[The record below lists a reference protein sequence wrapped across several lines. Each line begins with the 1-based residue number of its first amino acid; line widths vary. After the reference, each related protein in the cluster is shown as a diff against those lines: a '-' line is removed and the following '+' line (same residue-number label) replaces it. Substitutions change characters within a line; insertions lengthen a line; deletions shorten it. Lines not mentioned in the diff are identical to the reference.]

1 MQMKYKADAS
11 VTVFLTLL
19 FGLILAVVTA
29 TFENVRF
36 LTVDAYMRLAAES
49 AAMSVFGDYNRELFQ
64 EYGLFGYG
72 GYAGYGV
79 TELSKAYDKALS
91 ANLQTEPGEQDAAFN
106 NIARKSGEY
115 TSLYRIS
122 VVGTDLG
129 EIRNITEASLFYEQM
144 EAYLKTKVVLDLGE
158 KIKGTYHDMA
168 NTDSGKSI
176 QKNLDKTSEYEHGVY
191 EEAVEEGDSIGQ
203 ETDNSQEERD
213 AEKAEEASAPD
224 HAGGNPLETF
234 RELLRDG
241 TLNLVCDAK
250 RLSKE
255 NIHTAYSEQKQEGT
269 VQANDSK
276 KTGAADIL
284 KNLLAGNET
293 VFANDALRASDRQMQ
308 LIRYVQHVFPNY
320 MKSGKQ
326 HFCYGLEYLVSGS
339 EQERDNLQGI
349 INRLLLI
356 RTVCNFA
363 YVHSDAGLQAESLAT
378 ATEIAGALGLPI
390 LVTAIQQTILLI
402 LSVEESCVDI
412 TALLDGKSVPVL
424 KNKGNFQV
432 TYPEICSVNKKMFR
446 VKAEKYRD
454 SGQVWRNGVLDYQ
467 QYLWLLLMMVPEKT
481 LRLRTYDL
489 IQDDLQMRYNATFSL
504 EQCVSGIQYQINYR
518 MPFLWSGFA
527 VGDQTTGAVSKT
539 HSAYYCYQS

>member
-1 MQMKYKADAS
+1 MQIKDKADAS

-36 LTVDAYMRLAAES
+36 LTVDAYMRSAAEF
-49 AAMSVFGDYNRELFQ
+49 AAMSVFGDYNRELYQ

-79 TELSKAYDKALS
+79 TELSEAFEKALS

-129 EIRNITEASLFYEQM
+129 EIRNITEQSLFYEQID
-144 EAYLKTKVVLDLGE
+144 AYLKTKVVLDLGE
-158 KIKGTYHDMA
+158 KIKGAYQDMA
-168 NTDSGKSI
+168 NADSSKSI
-176 QKNLDKTSEYEHGVY
+176 QKNLDKTSEYEHGAYGEPVG
-191 EEAVEEGDSIGQ
+191 EGNSIGQ
-203 ETDNSQEERD
+203 ETDNSQEKKD
-213 AEKAEEASAPD
+213 AEKAEEVSAVD
-224 HAGGNPLETF
+224 HAGGNPLEAF

-241 TLNLVCDAK
+241 ALNLVCDAK
-250 RLSKE
+250 KLSKE
-255 NIHTAYSEQKQEGT
+255 NICAVYSEQKQEGT
-269 VQANDSK
+269 AQENNSK
-276 KTGAADIL
+276 ESGAADLL
-284 KNLLAGNET
+284 KNMLAGNET
-293 VFANDALRASDRQMQ
+293 IFANGALQASSKQMQ
-308 LIRYVQHVFPNY
+308 LIRYAQHVFPNY
-320 MKSGKQ
+320 RKSGKQ

-339 EQERDNLQGI
+339 EQERNNLQGI

-363 YVHSDAGLQAESLAT
+363 YVNSDVGLQAESLAT
-378 ATEIAGALGLPI
+378 ATKIAGALGLPI

-402 LSVEESCVDI
+402 LSVEESCIDI

-424 KNKGNFQV
+424 KNKGNFQM
-432 TYPEICSVNKKMFR
+432 TYPEICSVNKKMFQ
-446 VKAEKYRD
+446 VKAGKYQN
-454 SGQVWRNGVLDYQ
+454 SGQAWCDGSLDYQ

-489 IQDDLQMRYNATFSL
+489 IQDDLQIRYNATFSL
-504 EQCVSGIQYQINYR
+504 EQCISGIQYQINYR
-518 MPFLWSGFA
+518 MPFLWSNFA
-527 VGDQTTGAVSKT
+527 VGDQITGTVSKK